1 MEKNKLKTQK
11 QLESYE
17 GEKYIVAD
25 NIEIGFGNK
34 VPLWMFGFLY
44 WIPNQRKSRFVVRG
58 LGVNWL
64 I

>member
-1 MEKNKLKTQK
+1 VQLEDMEELCIKSKTQK

-44 WIPNQRKSRFVVRG
+44 
-58 LGVNWL
+58 
-64 I
+64 